1 MFMFLSLPAPFL
13 FSFAFRFPCAFFV
26 FFLFSSLPLHV
37 FLTTHSFVRTHS
49 PSTFLQHLTSSA
61 CEHNYTA
68 KQARRRRM
76 LKYVK
81 EGALDLL
88 AFTLPSSLIES
99 IRQVSDDDFLS
110 PEWGHQQRQPRM
122 RRRHNATVT
131 TTSSRAVAPTQRH
144 LLTTKKS
151 SRGLFSSAGS
161 ILLQDTDTRSHDL
174 PDSVSSNCLN
184 KGPQL
189 PYEVLTLIFQYLPAS
204 DMFSI
209 LAVNRLWRQIAL
221 METKQI
227 DLSECFPMDCLGLGD
242 NDFYSDFDFVYH
254 LFSIFPLISS
264 LVIKDRYMRDRDL
277 RVVTAGILAGKMA
290 FTEAVGPAVE
300 NEAYL
305 EAQQAIAQRR
315 AQQQQAET
323 RTATT
328 TSASPKL
335 TSTKVIRATIKEDL
349 REFSRSVATYVLIPQ
364 TRNTLRKK
372 ILERLE
378 HNLEQ
383 KEIQEYCWMV
393 ENEIDP
399 LTFQS
404 STAAALTQW
413 RATSSSSSSNAST
426 SAATPA
432 LDAKRYPLVPMTH
445 YSFQD
450 CCFAKDWGSAM
461 DINKLP
467 MIGLAAAIS
476 GQGLVVDLEGS
487 YGAPSKSI
495 KQMIAFCF
503 GAHCVISLDLNFR
516 HTHMELEHVTELLS
530 ENPMLHKIDIVDSP
544 AYHDLIRLPALRGLG
559 EMMERMQKLC
569 FDLDEQGLETILQQV
584 NVLLRA
590 LDKDIDLEETERADR
605 KTRSVPQSG
614 PTNTALAADEV
625 PLEPVPAFLMA
636 QRRPMNDSRHPVE
649 SLTQQL
655 SFAEDASPAD
665 KLRTAKVLLKGVIY
679 HGVNGLINTRD
690 RQSGQAL
697 LHTLAWRRSYSVLA
711 ALATQPASATPSTDL
726 HTPPATHEQ
735 QSSSLFSSSP
745 SSSMFASKGYFWSQ
759 GTGLFSSSAP
769 SAPSSSTLSENLPD
783 TLTNYLGPPE
793 TALTDTTT
801 TLPFSL
807 EPSASTPAPAPSQSG
822 LSSLINISSLPA
834 ALSSAL
840 SFRRMSL
847 PVSTLWIPGD
857 SEDIGVGEGTQ
868 PEPDY
873 DDDEDQ
879 DDSGVDMSRVSRS
892 SSPEGSESQDQYD
905 NSDNEAASTMVSLT
919 PTAAAAAASASTEPA
934 KNVWVIPEQHPVAI
948 SLRMA
953 RMLLGLKANPNV
965 YNKDGRSAVLC
976 ASYMGFQPMET
987 LLIEQGGY
995 LKELIRIRET
1005 M

>member
-1 MFMFLSLPAPFL
+1 
-13 FSFAFRFPCAFFV
+13 
-26 FFLFSSLPLHV
+26 
-37 FLTTHSFVRTHS
+37 
-49 PSTFLQHLTSSA
+49 
-61 CEHNYTA
+61 
-68 KQARRRRM
+68 M

-110 PEWGHQQRQPRM
+110 PNWGHQQRQPRM
-122 RRRHNATVT
+122 RRRHNATGT
-131 TTSSRAVAPTQRH
+131 STSSRAVAPTQRH

-151 SRGLFSSAGS
+151 SGELLSSAGS
-161 ILLQDTDTRSHDL
+161 MLLQDADARSHDL

-209 LAVNRLWRQIAL
+209 LAVNRIWRQIAL

-242 NDFYSDFDFVYH
+242 EDFYSDFDFVYH

-290 FTEAVGPAVE
+290 FTETVGPTIE
-300 NEAYL
+300 SETYL
-305 EAQQAIAQRR
+305 AAQQAIAQRR
-315 AQQQQAET
+315 AQQQQAGT
-323 RTATT
+323 TTATT
-328 TSASPKL
+328 TTTPSKPTSP
-335 TSTKVIRATIKEDL
+335 KVIRATIKEEL

-378 HNLEQ
+378 YNLEQ

-393 ENEIDP
+393 ENGIDP
-399 LTFQS
+399 LISQS

-413 RATSSSSSSNAST
+413 RAASSLSSSNAST
-426 SAATPA
+426 STAAHA

-445 YSFQD
+445 YRFQD

-569 FDLDEQGLETILQQV
+569 FDLDEQGLEAILQQV

-590 LDKDIDLEETERADR
+590 LDKDIELEEAERADR
-605 KTRSVPQSG
+605 KTRPVHPSG
-614 PTNTALAADEV
+614 STDATLAADEV
-625 PLEPVPAFLMA
+625 PPEPVPAFLMA
-636 QRRPMNDSRHPVE
+636 QRRPMNDIRQPVE

-655 SFAEDASPAD
+655 SFAEDALPAD

-679 HGVNGLINTRD
+679 HGVSGLVNTRD

-711 ALATQPASATPSTDL
+711 ALATQPASVSPSTEL
-726 HTPPATHEQ
+726 STTPATHEQ

-745 SSSMFASKGYFWSQ
+745 SSSSMFSSKGYFWNQ
-759 GTGLFSSSAP
+759 GPGLFSS

-783 TLTNYLGPPE
+783 TLTNYLDPSG
-793 TALTDTTT
+793 TVSADTPATS
-801 TLPFSL
+801 FSL
-807 EPSASTPAPAPSQSG
+807 ESSTSTPAAAPSQSG

-868 PEPDY
+868 PESDY

-892 SSPEGSESQDQYD
+892 SSPEGSVNLDQPD
-905 NSDNEAASTMVSLT
+905 SSDNEAASTNVSLT
-919 PTAAAAAASASTEPA
+919 PAAAAAAAASVSASASAEPA
-934 KNVWVIPEQHPVAI
+934 KKVWVIPEQHPVAV

-965 YNKDGRSAVLC
+965 YNKDGRSAVVC

>member
-1 MFMFLSLPAPFL
+1 
-13 FSFAFRFPCAFFV
+13 
-26 FFLFSSLPLHV
+26 
-37 FLTTHSFVRTHS
+37 
-49 PSTFLQHLTSSA
+49 
-61 CEHNYTA
+61 
-68 KQARRRRM
+68 
-76 LKYVK
+76 
-81 EGALDLL
+81 
-88 AFTLPSSLIES
+88 
-99 IRQVSDDDFLS
+99 
-110 PEWGHQQRQPRM
+110 M
-122 RRRHNATVT
+122 RRRYNP
-131 TTSSRAVAPTQRH
+131 TSTSTSASRAVAPTQRH
-144 LLTTKKS
+144 LLTTKGS
-151 SRGLFSSAGS
+151 SGGLFSSAGS
-161 ILLQDTDTRSHDL
+161 ILLQETDTRSHDL
-174 PDSVSSNCLN
+174 PDSIGNNCLS
-184 KGPQL
+184 KEPQL

-242 NDFYSDFDFVYH
+242 DDVYSDFDFVYH

-290 FTEAVGPAVE
+290 FTEAAGPAIGSE
-300 NEAYL
+300 TYL
-305 EAQQAIAQRR
+305 EAKQAIAQRR
-315 AQQQQAET
+315 AQQQQQQQQGGT
-323 RTATT
+323 ITT
-328 TSASPKL
+328 TTAPSKP
-335 TSTKVIRATIKEDL
+335 TSTKVIRATIKEEL

-378 HNLEQ
+378 YNLEQ

-393 ENEIDP
+393 ENGIDP
-399 LTFQS
+399 FTFQS
-404 STAAALTQW
+404 STAASLTQW
-413 RATSSSSSSNAST
+413 RASSSSSSSNAST
-426 SAATPA
+426 STAAPV

-445 YSFQD
+445 YRFQD

-559 EMMERMQKLC
+559 NMMEQMQKLC
-569 FDLDEQGLETILQQV
+569 FDLDEEELKTALQQA

-590 LDKDIDLEETERADR
+590 LDKDIDLEEAQRADN
-605 KTRSVPQSG
+605 KTRPAAQTG
-614 PTNTALAADEV
+614 PTYATTAAADE
-625 PLEPVPAFLMA
+625 LLSEPVPAFLMA
-636 QRRPMNDSRHPVE
+636 QRRPMDDPRQPVE

-665 KLRTAKVLLKGVIY
+665 KFRTAKVLLKGVIY
-679 HGVNGLINTRD
+679 HGVRGLINTRD

-711 ALATQPASATPSTDL
+711 SLATQPVGPTTSTTDL
-726 HTPPATHEQ
+726 LTPPTSNEQ
-735 QSSSLFSSSP
+735 QPSSLFSSSP
-745 SSSMFASKGYFWSQ
+745 SSSMFSNKGYFWNQ
-759 GTGLFSSSAP
+759 GQGLFSS
-769 SAPSSSTLSENLPD
+769 SAPSSSTLSESLPD
-783 TLTNYLGPPE
+783 TLAPYAGPSSEAAAVVSP
-793 TALTDTTT
+793 TTPFFLESS
-801 TLPFSL
+801 TL
-807 EPSASTPAPAPSQSG
+807 APAPAPTQSG

-840 SFRRMSL
+840 SFHRMSL

-873 DDDEDQ
+873 DDEDEQ
-879 DDSGVDMSRVSRS
+879 DDSGVDMSMVSRS
-892 SSPEGSESQDQYD
+892 SSPEGSEDQDQDQGD
-905 NSDNEAASTMVSLT
+905 NSDNEAASTNISLT
-919 PTAAAAAASASTEPA
+919 PTVALAAPTQPA
-934 KNVWVIPEQHPVAI
+934 KKVWVIPEQHPIAI

-965 YNKDGRSAVLC
+965 YNEDGRSAVVC

-995 LKELIRIRET
+995 SKELIRIRET
-1005 M
+1005 